1 MTFIITL
8 IEFIIILGIT
18 VLIHEAG
25 HYYFAKKAGIYV
37 YEFSIGMG
45 PKLFGWNRK
54 NDETD
59 YSIRAIPIGGYVS
72 MAGEEI
78 EIDEDIPKE
87 KQMQSKT
94 WMQKF
99 MTIIAGVMM
108 NFILAITL
116 LFIIALVAGSP
127 VLDTKVGEVTKDGA
141 AYKAGL
147 RKNDEIIEINGKKIV
162 SGDHFVLEIQVN
174 GQNEAKMKVLRDG
187 KEETINVKPQKEKDE
202 EGNEVYSYG
211 FALSD
216 QREYGVLASLKYAF
230 FKTFSLLHQ
239 MVLIIFYLCTGAL
252 SLNNLAGPVGIFN
265 IVGESAKAGFLNLV
279 YLTAYLSINVGFIN
293 LLPFPAFDGGRV
305 LFMIIEKI
313 KGSPVD
319 PKIENWIHSVGFILL
334 ILLMIFITY
343 NDILRLF

>member
-1 MTFIITL
+1 
-8 IEFIIILGIT
+8 
-18 VLIHEAG
+18 
-25 HYYFAKKAGIYV
+25 
-37 YEFSIGMG
+37 
-45 PKLFGWNRK
+45 
-54 NDETD
+54 
-59 YSIRAIPIGGYVS
+59 
-72 MAGEEI
+72 
-78 EIDEDIPKE
+78 
-87 KQMQSKT
+87 
-94 WMQKF
+94 
-99 MTIIAGVMM
+99 M

-127 VLDTKVGEVTKDGA
+127 VLDAKVGEVTKDGA

-147 RKNDEIIEINGKKIV
+147 RKNDEIIEINGKKII

-202 EGNEVYSYG
+202 DGNEVYSYG